1 MLDILTVVER
11 NPELAATA
19 GLLLFAVGCVC
30 AGYLLQRKAGSI
42 AALQE
47 SE

>member
-1 MLDILTVVER
+1 MLDLLAVVER

-19 GLLLFAVGCVC
+19 GLLLFAAGCLF

-42 AALQE
+42 AALRT
-47 SE
+47 SD